1 MNVRARFS
9 FAVASLIALLV
20 ATTGCGS
27 FHRSEFLGPEAARK
41 AVRSAA
47 VLPLE
52 NLTARPDVGRIVAE
66 HLATELG
73 NGGIKIVNPDAAL
86 KKLDLVSGGSVD
98 RLVAMR
104 IGEMLGVDAVVFGS
118 VAEAL
123 DGEASIG
130 PRHATVGMTLRVLD
144 VKSGNWLL
152 AGSYSATA
160 GSENGAA
167 AKAATQVAKAVRK

>member
-1 MNVRARFS
+1 MNVRVLFL
-9 FAVASLIALLV
+9 FAAL
-20 ATTGCGS
+20 AAGAAGCGS
-27 FHRSEFLGPEAARK
+27 LHRSEYLAPEAARQ

-52 NLTARPDVGRIVAE
+52 NLTSRPDVGRIVSE

-73 NGGIKIVNPDAAL
+73 NGGVKIVNADAAI
-86 KKLDLVSGGSVD
+86 KKLDLVSGGTID
-98 RLVAMR
+98 RLVALR
-104 IGEMLGVDAVVFGS
+104 LGEMLGVDAVVFGS

-123 DGEASIG
+123 DGEGSIG
-130 PRHATVGMTLRVLD
+130 PRKATVGVTLRVLD
-144 VKSGNWLL
+144 VKSGDWLL
-152 AGSYSATA
+152 AGSYSASA